1 MIAGSFSIYSWIT
14 VILWIAAFAWLAPG
28 VKTANEGVRAS
39 DKSTANIAGRIFKV
53 FSIMLM
59 FLVLYVPQWFHL
71 RVPPSNQSA
80 IAGVIGVVLCLAG
93 VLVFVLSRRALGKN
107 WSDLVVLKEGHEVVY
122 RGPYRWVRHP
132 LYTGFVLGLFG
143 SAMTIGTRSA
153 YAVAALVFLGF
164 VVKSRREEEMLSR
177 QLPGYAQYKQQV
189 KRFIPFVF

>member
-1 MIAGSFSIYSWIT
+1 
-14 VILWIAAFAWLAPG
+14 